1 MLYDWMIFLHIFGAI
16 SFFYTHGAPGLVAFR
31 LRSERD
37 PQRIQAM
44 IQIYANDRV
53 FGLQYGTLLL
63 LLVSG
68 IVTGFLGEWWGEGWI
83 WLSLILLIGITVAM
97 FAIGTSYYTRVR
109 KAVGM
114 EYMVKGKVQPAE
126 PPASPAELESLLSR
140 SPAGLL
146 LLIGLGGMAVIV
158 WLMVF
163 KPL

>member
-1 MLYDWMIFLHIFGAI
+1 MLYDWLIFFHIFGAI

-68 IVTGFLGEWWGEGWI
+68 IVTGFLGGWWGNGWI
-83 WLSLILLIGITVAM
+83 WLSLVLLIAITVAM
-97 FAIGTSYYTRVR
+97 FAIGTGYYTRVR

-114 EYMVKGKVQPAE
+114 EYMLKGKVQPAGN
-126 PPASPAELESLLSR
+126 PASPDELNALLSR
-140 SPAGLL
+140 SPAMLL
-146 LLIGLGGMAVIV
+146 LWIGLGGMALIL
-158 WLMVF
+158 WLMIF
-163 KPL
+163 KPF